1 MRNENPEYWD
11 RSKEC
16 PGCRSIGKVRSE
28 MAGLGWL
35 NICDR
40 CDLQWTSENPIE
52 QSAEI
57 TELLAST
64 DEDRSRKREK
74 VLALRAELDETRY
87 RKVR

>member
-1 MRNENPEYWD
+1 MASENQEYSD

-40 CDLQWTSENPIE
+40 CDLQWTSEDPVEAFPEVVI
-52 QSAEI
+52 
-57 TELLAST
+57 
-64 DEDRSRKREK
+64 
-74 VLALRAELDETRY
+74 
-87 RKVR
+87 